1 MSSKYNEAMDKIKM
15 SDELKEKIK
24 SETAK
29 KLRAKKKKAPV
40 IYIRFAAAVA
50 ACIVICF
57 AAVRVFTPRE
67 AGPDGPVIAVNP
79 FEEFSGIGELSE
91 KTPFELKTPQYLP
104 VGYEFSSAAL
114 MVGETAEI
122 NYKNADEEIS
132 YRCAESDSD
141 VSGDCNTYEEEKKAK
156 IKNAEVTVKGKDGKV
171 FLATWLSGKMSFSLS
186 STAGISEEETLKIIE
201 SIK

>member
-1 MSSKYNEAMDKIKM
+1 
-15 SDELKEKIK
+15 
-24 SETAK
+24 
-29 KLRAKKKKAPV
+29 
-40 IYIRFAAAVA
+40 
-50 ACIVICF
+50 
-57 AAVRVFTPRE
+57 
-67 AGPDGPVIAVNP
+67 
-79 FEEFSGIGELSE
+79 
-91 KTPFELKTPQYLP
+91 
-104 VGYEFSSAAL
+104 

-156 IKNAEVTVKGKDGKV
+156 IKNDEVTVKGKDGKV